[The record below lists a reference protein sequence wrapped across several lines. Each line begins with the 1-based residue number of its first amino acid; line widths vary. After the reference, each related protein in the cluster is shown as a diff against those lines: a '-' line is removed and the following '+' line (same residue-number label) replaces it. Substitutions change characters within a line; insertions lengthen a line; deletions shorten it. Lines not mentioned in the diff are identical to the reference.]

1 MDFLANPVYLFESHG
16 FTLFKGRLL
25 ICGKRTSRERFYA
38 FSLALRKGFFVCVSL
53 RPGEIWVKLL
63 YGFPDSSVGK
73 ESACNAGDPGSI
85 PGSGSFPGEGI
96 GYPLQYSWVSLVVQ
110 LVKNPPTMRETWV
123 QSLGWED
130 PLEKGKANHSSILA
144 WKIPWTV
151 ESTGSQRV
159 GRN

>member
-16 FTLFKGRLL
+16 FTLFKVRLL

-73 ESACNAGDPGSI
+73 ESACNAGAW
-85 PGSGSFPGEGI
+85 
-96 GYPLQYSWVSLVVQ
+96 L
-110 LVKNPPTMRETWV
+110 R
-123 QSLGWED
+123 SLGQED
-130 PLEKGKANHSSILA
+130 PLKKGMAAHSSILA
-144 WKIPWTV
+144 
-151 ESTGSQRV
+151 
-159 GRN
+159 

>member
-16 FTLFKGRLL
+16 FTLFKVRLL

-73 ESACNAGDPGSI
+73 EPA
-85 PGSGSFPGEGI
+85 
-96 GYPLQYSWVSLVVQ
+96 Y
-110 LVKNPPTMRETWV
+110 
-123 QSLGWED
+123 QSLGLED
-130 PLEKGKANHSSILA
+130 PLEEEMATHSSILA
-144 WKIPWTV
+144 WRIPWT
-151 ESTGSQRV
+151 EEPGGLQSMGLQRV
-159 GRN
+159 GHN